1 MPMKPIYVL
10 IMCVFVTSLLSCVSD
25 SKPGDDTRVI
35 FEFAEAT
42 DELAKQL
49 TKSYN
54 DTLKA
59 RSIDRPS
66 VRRLALLNTVNVEGE
81 KTVFGKEIASS
92 LQSKMFNPKLF
103 TLLERD
109 RISGLLEEYTFNESG
124 MVEEISSAELGKLL
138 GAELVIVCSYSIEVD
153 HKWNESRYRIGA
165 RIVDLETGE
174 IWGVGRV
181 TYAVDGII
189 SE

>member
-1 MPMKPIYVL
+1 MRPIYAL
-10 IMCVFVTSLLSCVSD
+10 IMCVFIVGLFSCLSD
-25 SKPGDDTRVI
+25 SEPGDDTRDI
-35 FEFAEAT
+35 YEFAEAT
-42 DELAKQL
+42 DELANQL

-59 RSIDRPS
+59 RSIDGPS
-66 VRRLALLNTVNVEGE
+66 VRRLALLETVNVEGE
-81 KTVFGKEIASS
+81 KTVFGKEITSS

-103 TLLERD
+103 ILLERD

-153 HKWNESRYRIGA
+153 NKWNASRYRIGT

-174 IWGVGRV
+174 LWGVGRV
-181 TYAVDGII
+181 TYTVDGII

>member
-1 MPMKPIYVL
+1 MRERK
-10 IMCVFVTSLLSCVSD
+10 FSLNLRYLS
-25 SKPGDDTRVI
+25 
-35 FEFAEAT
+35 
-42 DELAKQL
+42 Q
-49 TKSYN
+49 
-54 DTLKA
+54 
-59 RSIDRPS
+59 
-66 VRRLALLNTVNVEGE
+66 EG
-81 KTVFGKEIASS
+81 IS
-92 LQSKMFNPKLF
+92 LFSQ
-103 TLLERD
+103 D
-109 RISGLLEEYTFNESG
+109 QISGLLEEYTFNQSG

-153 HKWNESRYRIGA
+153 HKWDSSQYRIGA